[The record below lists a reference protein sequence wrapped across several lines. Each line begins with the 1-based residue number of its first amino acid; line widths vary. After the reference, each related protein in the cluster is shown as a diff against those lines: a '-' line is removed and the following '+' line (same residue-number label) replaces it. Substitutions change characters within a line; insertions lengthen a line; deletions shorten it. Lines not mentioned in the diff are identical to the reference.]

1 MYDSVMLL
9 EQYADRVLISPEQ
22 LAEQWRDLEQRMA
35 VFAYAV
41 AHVHDTGRWADD
53 GSVTMRTWM
62 RNHLRMADQQA
73 GHWLAQAKMLNR
85 YEQVGE
91 AALDGTLSQGQLA
104 ELRRLDQ
111 PRYRPLLRE
120 LQQDLLDAVK
130 GLDAAGTA
138 TACQVWRQR
147 ADALLDDGEPPA
159 EASRSLRFQR
169 ADDRQ
174 LLGHFSLH
182 DAAATEFEQAI
193 DTAATHEGADD
204 TRTLT
209 ERRADALHDIAAFYN
224 KHHGVAATPRHHPHI
239 TLSLDAATLQQPLAI
254 HSRTG
259 VLASP
264 TCTDTNLC
272 DCILHTVLRDPH
284 QAPVG
289 YGRARYTV
297 PRSLFRHLAARDG
310 GCRFPGCNRPVSYCE
325 AHHITYWRNGG
336 TTDPHNLVLL
346 CNRHHHVVHQQ
357 QLGLSLQPDATLR
370 VTWADHRTATSLPR
384 GAPPRAPAR
393 APARDPDPRVVAA

>member
-1 MYDSVMLL
+1 MYDSAMLL
-9 EQYADRVLISPEQ
+9 EQFADRVLVSPTE

-41 AHVHDTGRWADD
+41 AHVHDAGRWADD

-62 RNHLRMADQQA
+62 RNHLRMSDQQA
-73 GHWLAQAKMLNR
+73 GHWISQANLLDR
-85 YEQVGE
+85 YEHLGD

-111 PRYRPLLRE
+111 SRYRPLLRE
-120 LQQDLLDAVK
+120 LQHELLDAVR

-147 ADALLDDGEPPA
+147 ADALLDDHEPPA
-159 EASRSLRFQR
+159 EPTRSLRFQR
-169 ADDRQ
+169 AGDRQ
-174 LLGHFSLH
+174 LLGHLSLH

-193 DTAATHEGADD
+193 ATATTHEGTAD

-209 ERRADALHDIAAFYN
+209 ERRADALHDISAFYN
-224 KHHGVAATPRHHPHI
+224 KHHAVPATPRHHPHI
-239 TLSLDAATLQQPLAI
+239 SLSLDASTLQHPEAI
-254 HSRTG
+254 HTRSGT
-259 VLASP
+259 LASP
-264 TCTDTNLC
+264 ECTDTNLC

-284 QAPVG
+284 QVPTG
-289 YGRARYTV
+289 YGRTRYTV
-297 PRSLFRHLAARDG
+297 PRTLFRHLVDRDG
-310 GCRFPGCNRPVSYCE
+310 GCRFPGCSRPVSHCE
-325 AHHITYWRNGG
+325 AHHITYWRDGG
-336 TTDPHNLVLL
+336 TTDAQNLVLL

-357 QLGLSLQPDATLR
+357 RLSLSLRPDATLHIA
-370 VTWADHRTATSLPR
+370 WPNHHTAASTPR

-393 APARDPDPRVVAA
+393 APAA